1 MYRCSSSVG
10 KKGGEQ
16 RLSLMNGCFIPKK
29 VKHELMHAMG
39 FHHEQSRT
47 DRDEHVT
54 IHFDNIDSGNIKQKI
69 CIYLN

>member
-1 MYRCSSSVG
+1 
-10 KKGGEQ
+10 
-16 RLSLMNGCFIPKK
+16 MNGCFIPKK

-54 IHFDNIDSGNIKQKI
+54 IHFDNIDSGNIKRKYVYNRQFLTFFNGKRSQI
-69 CIYLN
+69 SNY